1 MKKLVLVSHD
11 NFAAS
16 RINRALVD
24 KASQLDNVTV
34 HHIPEPHLINVAQ
47 EQALLL
53 DHDEIIFQFP
63 LQWFSSP
70 ASLKSWLDK
79 VLSYNWAYGENFN
92 LAGKTFKVVVTTGGI
107 AEAYLPGG
115 QNGITISEVL
125 KPIERTLGYIKG
137 NYVGQFLVQGVFQLS
152 TEDLQDKTQAYA
164 QFIVS

>member
-11 NFAAS
+11 NFAGS

-24 KASQLDNVTV
+24 KASQLNNVTV
-34 HHIPEPHLINVAQ
+34 HHVPEPHLIDVAQ

-53 DHDEIIFQFP
+53 AHDEIIFQFP

-70 ASLKSWLDK
+70 ASLKSWFDK

-92 LAGKTFKVVVTTGGI
+92 LAGKNFKVVLTTGGV
-107 AEAYLPGG
+107 ADAYLPGG
-115 QNGITISEVL
+115 QNNITISDVL

-137 NYVGQFLVQGVFQLS
+137 NYVEPFLVQGVHQLS
-152 TEDLQDKTQAYA
+152 QEDLNAKIEAYS
-164 QFIVS
+164 QYLQS